1 MRDNRVNPVFYERM
15 VRGYFLARHEIV
27 GNGARNRISSLFQGR
42 ASPEKDDLSFVLLE
56 FIDLDRSIERSLE
69 CLSISSLLVVNI
81 TQANII

>member
-15 VRGYFLARHEIV
+15 VRGYFLVRHEIV
-27 GNGARNRISSLFQGR
+27 GNGARNRISLLFQGR
-42 ASPEKDDLSFVLLE
+42 ASSEKDDLSFVLLE